1 MRYQEELSVN
11 YCRLVCVSVDEPKVS
26 GAYRYGLG
34 ASFPFLSDETREAID
49 LLGIRDETEGEYAGC
64 SMPMTFIM
72 SPDLTIYKIY
82 NGWFFVG
89 RPTLEELRMD
99 LRELLS
105 RRSNYAYEAYNRP
118 EIKAIRVPAE
128 RWEHGAPRVGEN
140 GSPTGRGVV
149 QWFSLDDGYGVI
161 EQDDGKLIFMHFTGI
176 PGEGYRTVDPG
187 ATVEYERV
195 DSPTGVP
202 CAVNVHVVEEGAA
215 WGPGSLKSDVV
226 SRLNL

>member
-1 MRYQEELSVN
+1 MRQLVQYQEELSVN

-34 ASFPFLSDETREAID
+34 ASFPFLSDEKREAID
-49 LLGIRDETEGEYAGC
+49 LLGIRDQTEGEYPGC
-64 SMPMTFIM
+64 AIPMTYVL

-99 LRELLS
+99 LRELMS
-105 RRSNYAYEAYNRP
+105 RRSNYAYEEYNRADV
-118 EIKAIRVPAE
+118 KGIRVPAE
-128 RWEHGAPRVGEN
+128 TWEEPWEG
-140 GSPTGRGVV
+140 TGPKFKGVV

-161 EQDDGKLIFMHFTGI
+161 EQEDGKQVFMHFTGI

-187 ATVEYERV
+187 AVVEYERV
-195 DSPTGVP
+195 SSPSGVP
-202 CAVNVHVVEEGAA
+202 CAVNIQILEAGEQK
-215 WGPGSLKSDVV
+215 GPGSLKSGII
-226 SRLNL
+226 SGLNL